1 MDKIHVLE
9 ELEQVTDFL
18 NDLPL
23 TINPQQAIIDNL
35 NYAVHLINELQ
46 EDPSYTSSI
55 TRLNNCILELSSNK
69 NHTRAVSVVL
79 PVAIATLRKYN
90 RLVSKRLGQKR
101 SFLQRLSFVF

>member
-1 MDKIHVLE
+1 MDKVYLLE

-23 TINPQQAIIDNL
+23 SINPQQAVIDNL

-46 EDPSYTSSI
+46 EDASYTYSI
-55 TRLNNCILELSSNK
+55 ARLNNCILELSSNT
-69 NHTRAVSVVL
+69 NRARNISVVL
-79 PVAIATLRKYN
+79 PVAISILRKYN

-101 SFLQRLSFVF
+101 SFLQRLSFAF